1 MIKPEFLKKGDSVA
15 VVSPA
20 GFVDKKTILDSI
32 DIITSWGLNVEIGKN
47 IFNKHGIF
55 AGTDEE
61 RTTDLQKAI
70 DNKEIKAIFF
80 SRGGYG
86 CARIL
91 EKIDFSSLT
100 KNPKWIVGFSDITV
114 FHSYLNKH
122 LRLESLHSV
131 MPGNFSDNKSVL
143 LLKNALFGEKIKYEL
158 PANQYNI
165 IGDCR
170 AKIVGGNLSV
180 LYSLRGTKYDLNYNN
195 KILFIEDI
203 GEYYYHLDRM
213 LMNFKLG
220 EIFKN
225 IKGLIIGGMNDMKD
239 GNSEYQKDTYQ
250 IISEYVKGLKI
261 PVFFDFPAG
270 HIKTNYPLILGRK
283 VKMKLLNKISILEY

>member
-158 PANQYNI
+158 PANQYNVS
-165 IGDCR
+165 GNCS
-170 AKIVGGNLSV
+170 ANIVGGNLSV

-283 VKMKLLNKISILEY
+283 VKMNVSESSVSIIF